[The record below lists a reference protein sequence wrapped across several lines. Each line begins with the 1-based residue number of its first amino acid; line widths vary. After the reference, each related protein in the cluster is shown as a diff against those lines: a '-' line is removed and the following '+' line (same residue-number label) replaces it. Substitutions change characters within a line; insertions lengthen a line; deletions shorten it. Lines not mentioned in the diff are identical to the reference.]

1 MFFTA
6 GRTPRYLWTAQ
17 TLWTPK
23 PSHRPCWISSWP
35 WMPLPTCTIHWFC
48 TNLLWS
54 SFFCRCWCFLAA
66 RSICISRFFICD
78 TKGCVRIGIK
88 FSSSTLEEGFG
99 EFLAIYFVLNLKNKD
114 DLRWK
119 LHDSWLGRLDP
130 NLAVWMIPNA
140 PSCDCGALRNVFF
153 GFTPISQKY
162 MSPTSPTPFLIGSF
176 VFFFVPFCTRETWI
190 RCRFFSPLVLF
201 SNSCFFG
208 VCLAGDFIVL
218 EFSCFPLWFL
228 LWRFKHVEN
237 ICWRALVNKRV
248 DETFCE
254 KIVAEAC
261 LRNKFN
267 RSLLFKY
274 NPESPRSTFEEM
286 CLV

>member
-1 MFFTA
+1 MILDEN
-6 GRTPRYLWTAQ
+6 Y
-17 TLWTPK
+17 
-23 PSHRPCWISSWP
+23 
-35 WMPLPTCTIHWFC
+35 TIHGLDGWTQTWQCEWFQTHRVVTVVPYETFFLDSLPFHRNTC
-48 TNLLWS
+48 PQLPQPRFWLDHLF
-54 SFFCRCWCFLAA
+54 SFLFPFAQG
-66 RSICISRFFICD
+66 
-78 TKGCVRIGIK
+78 KH
-88 FSSSTLEEGFG
+88 E
-99 EFLAIYFVLNLKNKD
+99 
-114 DLRWK
+114 
-119 LHDSWLGRLDP
+119 LD
-130 NLAVWMIPNA
+130 AV
-140 PSCDCGALRNVFF
+140 
-153 GFTPISQKY
+153 
-162 MSPTSPTPFLIGSF
+162 
-176 VFFFVPFCTRETWI
+176 
-190 RCRFFSPLVLF
+190 FFSPLVLF